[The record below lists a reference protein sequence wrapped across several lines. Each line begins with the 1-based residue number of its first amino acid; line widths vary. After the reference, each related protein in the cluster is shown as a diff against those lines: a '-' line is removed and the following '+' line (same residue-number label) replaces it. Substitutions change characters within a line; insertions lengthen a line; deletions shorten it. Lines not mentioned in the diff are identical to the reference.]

1 MNKPMMNGIWRFML
15 QVRTSLWEKQIKKHR
30 RRILSDLEFMTPEHR
45 RVHHHAVRSIPGRS
59 TPIPSEEI
67 ANVLDLEIDHVHNIL
82 TDLEE
87 HMTFLFRDKSGSV
100 TWAYPVTVEETP
112 HHLTFDNGKTC
123 YAA

>member
-1 MNKPMMNGIWRFML
+1 MMNGIWRFML
-15 QVRTSLWEKQIKKHR
+15 KVPPALWEKQIKKHR

-45 RVHHHAVRSIPGRS
+45 RVHHHVVRSIPGRS
-59 TPIPSEEI
+59 TPIPAEEI
-67 ANVLDLEIDHVHNIL
+67 ANVLDLEIADVHNIL

-112 HHLTFDNGKTC
+112 HHLTFDDGKTC